1 MPWIKRG
8 GMLPDDYGLSVTV
21 FASEA
26 TAEAPIKAGTPLKF
40 STEAPYTVVKCAD
53 GDKVQLVAKHDVR
66 SPEEPLGAY
75 LIGFSRN
82 HVLPYSGT
90 LAVGDSVVADANGG
104 VKKSVDGGGAA
115 VANGTFVAQ
124 INDNQTCE
132 FFA

>member
-1 MPWIKRG
+1 MAWIKTG

-26 TAEAPIKAGTPLKF
+26 TAEAPIKAGTLLKF
-40 STEAPYTVVKCAD
+40 ATTAPYTAVKCLE

-90 LAVGDSVVADANGG
+90 LAVGDSVVADATGG
-104 VKKSVDGGGAA
+104 VKKAEA
-115 VANGTFVAQ
+115 ANGTFVAQ
-124 INDNQTCE
+124 VNDNQTVE